1 MRRILISTLLSLSVW
16 ITHANNKKSGVK
28 EREIWVSTLTKIA
41 DPVVTN
47 LANGTLRANM
57 PQEGLDKRRL
67 FSSH

>member
-1 MRRILISTLLSLSVW
+1 MRRILISTLLLLSVW

-47 LANGTLRANM
+47 LANGT
-57 PQEGLDKRRL
+57 
-67 FSSH
+67 